1 MSLKTPTAVR
11 QPLAGLYA
19 IADTQYLDDARLIP
33 AVGEAIAGGA
43 RIVQYRDKKHV
54 AVDRARQ
61 AIELASL
68 CRQHGA
74 LFIINDDVEL
84 AKQVQAAGVHL
95 GRDDVSLAQARAQ
108 LGSQTIIGVS
118 CYNDLARA
126 VQAQAEGA
134 DYVAFGSFFPS
145 RTKPQAV
152 RAGLELLCEAK
163 QKLHIPVVAIG
174 GITPENGA
182 HLLAAGAD
190 ALAVIEGV
198 FGQVNVREAA
208 EHYARLFK

>member
-1 MSLKTPTAVR
+1 MINASRLI
-11 QPLAGLYA
+11 GLYA

-54 AVDRARQ
+54 AADRARQ
-61 AIELASL
+61 AGELASL
-68 CRQHGA
+68 CRQHDA

-84 AKQVQAAGVHL
+84 AKQVQATGVHL
-95 GRDDVSLAQARAQ
+95 GREDASFAQARAQ
-108 LGSQTIIGVS
+108 LGPQAIIGVS
-118 CYNDLARA
+118 CYNELVRA
-126 VQAQAEGA
+126 LKAQSDGA

-163 QKLHIPVVAIG
+163 QKLRIPVVAIG

-190 ALAVIEGV
+190 ALAVVEGV
-198 FGQVNVREAA
+198 FGQDDVRAAA
-208 EHYARLFK
+208 ERYTRLFNL